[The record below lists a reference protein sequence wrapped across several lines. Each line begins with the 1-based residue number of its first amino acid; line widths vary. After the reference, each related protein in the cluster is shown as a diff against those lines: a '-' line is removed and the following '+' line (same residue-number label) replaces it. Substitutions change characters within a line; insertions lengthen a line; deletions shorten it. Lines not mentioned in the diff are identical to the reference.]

1 MIRNSTSK
9 GNRLPRPQTAGLA
22 LTGVVSEGHYRVI
35 VPDAKVSL

>member
-22 LTGVVSEGHYRVI
+22 LTRVVSEGLL
-35 VPDAKVSL
+35 DAKVSL